1 MGKISGELLLR
12 AERYIPGG
20 VNSPVRAYRSVG
32 GSPPFIARAEGAR
45 LYDEDANEFIDYV
58 GSWGPMILGHGHP
71 EVLAAIE
78 STMADGVSFGAPTRL
93 EVEMAEWLCE
103 RLPALDMVRM
113 VNSGTEATM
122 SALRLARGA
131 TGKDKIIKCS
141 GCYHGHAD
149 SLLVQAGSGALT
161 FGVPSS
167 PGVPAALA
175 RDTLVVPFNET
186 GALEDACSG
195 NRGGIAAF
203 ILEPL
208 PGNMGVVLP
217 GPGYLEAA
225 RAITKRE
232 GIILIFDEVMSGFRV
247 APGGMVERT
256 GIVPDL
262 ITYGKII
269 GGGLP
274 VGAYGG
280 KRELMELVSPLG
292 PVYQAGTLSGN
303 PLAMAAGLTTL
314 KILEREKL
322 YPRLEHLT
330 ATLCEGLT
338 SLALEEGIPITVNHV
353 GSMFAAFFHP
363 GPVTDL
369 RSVAES
375 DTKRFA
381 GFFRGM
387 LKRGIYMAPSQ
398 YEAGFLSAAHTE
410 SDVEKTL
417 EAAREALKDSGA
429 GIS

>member
-330 ATLCEGLT
+330 AKLCEGLT